1 MKNAGTGFTA
11 KRARSEL
18 KARIDELC
26 IETGGP
32 FTLST
37 GEVSHF
43 YFDCKR
49 AVLQGDVLCMIAEQL
64 LDEATDLPEVPD
76 AIGGLSIGAD
86 FLVAATIQLAAQRR
100 HPMINGCVVRKEPK
114 NHGTRNYIEN
124 AQPDGTRI
132 LVVDDVITTG
142 NSTGIACD
150 RLREAKNQIVGIVG
164 LIDREEGGVESLV
177 EKYRIPVTCLFKAS
191 SFPRIIEAR
200 KGNCEPMAATA

>member
-1 MKNAGTGFTA
+1 MKKEGAGFVA

-18 KARIDELC
+18 KAKIDELC

-49 AVLQGDVLCMIAEQL
+49 AVLQGDVLCLIAEEL
-64 LDEATDLPEVPD
+64 LEEATVLPQMPD

-114 NHGTRNYIEN
+114 DHGTRNYIEN
-124 AQPDGTRI
+124 VQPDGTNV

-142 NSTGIACD
+142 NSTRIACD
-150 RLREAKNQIVGIVG
+150 RLIAAKNRIVGIVG
-164 LIDREEGGVESLV
+164 LIDREQGGVESLLK
-177 EKYRIPVTCLFKAS
+177 KYGVPVRCLFKS
-191 SFPRIIEAR
+191 SEFNRITQLDES
-200 KGNCEPMAATA
+200 NCEALVATA